1 MYNFTEAR
9 IHYTCIMNTKLFH
22 SQKHCF
28 KLERGQGPL
37 SMNKVKQYEIVL
49 SFKDGHEKKKKKKK
63 SVSWDLSL
71 LIKFNPQDCIFHL

>member
-1 MYNFTEAR
+1 MYNITEVR
-9 IHYTCIMNTKLFH
+9 IHYNWILNNKLFW

-49 SFKDGHEKKKKKKK
+49 SFKDGHEKKKKKKNQ
-63 SVSWDLSL
+63 SVE
-71 LIKFNPQDCIFHL
+71 IFLF